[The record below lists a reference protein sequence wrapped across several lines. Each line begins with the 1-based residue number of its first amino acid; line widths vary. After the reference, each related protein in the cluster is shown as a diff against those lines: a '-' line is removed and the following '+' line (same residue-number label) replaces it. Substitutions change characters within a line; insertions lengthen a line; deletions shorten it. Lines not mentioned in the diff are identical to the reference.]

1 MAAILTTSASPYSL
15 SQSSLVNSLALCPT
29 QNPLSKKLPANP
41 LGFRQVYRSCTT
53 FSLAV
58 RSSSGW
64 AKSAGFER
72 RSGISGSQYRS
83 PHKVR
88 EEHIVCALDD
98 IQKSQSVSEFLKA
111 EGEPVPGVKSEAA
124 GGGGNNFGG
133 GAGRGGGGGGG
144 GEGEGGGGGGEEKK
158 KMALSMSQKLTLGYA
173 ALVGVGGLI
182 GYLKSGS
189 NKSLVSGGLSALV
202 LYYVHTQLPGRPTF
216 ASAVGL
222 GVSALLLIVMG
233 SRFKK
238 SGKIFPAGVVS
249 LVSLIMTGGYLHG
262 ILRSS
267 HA

>member
-1 MAAILTTSASPYSL
+1 MAAILTTLPSPSSL
-15 SQSSLVNSLALCPT
+15 SQSSLINSLALCPT
-29 QNPLSKKLPANP
+29 QNPLSRNLPANP
-41 LGFRQVYRSCTT
+41 LGFRQVDRSCTT
-53 FSLAV
+53 FSLSV
-58 RSSSGW
+58 RSSS
-64 AKSAGFER
+64 R
-72 RSGISGSQYRS
+72 ISGSQYRS

-88 EEHIVCALDD
+88 EGHIVCALDD
-98 IQKSQSVSEFLKA
+98 TQKSGSVSEFLKA
-111 EGEPVPGVKSEAA
+111 EGEPVPAVNSEAA

-133 GAGRGGGGGGG
+133 SSGGE
-144 GEGEGGGGGGEEKK
+144 GEGEGGGGKK
-158 KMALSMSQKLTLGYA
+158 KMALAMSQKLTLGYA

-202 LYYVHTQLPGRPTF
+202 LYYVHTQLPSRPTF
-216 ASAVGL
+216 ASAVGI

-238 SGKIFPAGVVS
+238 SGKVFPAGVVS

>member
-1 MAAILTTSASPYSL
+1 MAAILTTLASPSSL
-15 SQSSLVNSLALCPT
+15 SQSSLINSLALCPT
-29 QNPLSKKLPANP
+29 QNPLSRNLPANP
-41 LGFRQVYRSCTT
+41 LGFRQVDRSCTT
-53 FSLAV
+53 FSLSV
-58 RSSSGW
+58 RSSS
-64 AKSAGFER
+64 R
-72 RSGISGSQYRS
+72 ISGSQYRS

-88 EEHIVCALDD
+88 EGHIVCALDD
-98 IQKSQSVSEFLKA
+98 TQKSGSVSEFLKA
-111 EGEPVPGVKSEAA
+111 EGEPVPAVNSEAA

-133 GAGRGGGGGGG
+133 SSGGEGE
-144 GEGEGGGGGGEEKK
+144 GEGEGGGGGKK
-158 KMALSMSQKLTLGYA
+158 KMALAMSQKLTLGYA

-202 LYYVHTQLPGRPTF
+202 LYYVHTQLPSRPTF
-216 ASAVGL
+216 ASAVGI

-238 SGKIFPAGVVS
+238 SGKVFPAGVVS

>member
-1 MAAILTTSASPYSL
+1 MAAILTTLASPSSL
-15 SQSSLVNSLALCPT
+15 SQSSLINSLALCPT
-29 QNPLSKKLPANP
+29 QNPLSRNLPANP
-41 LGFRQVYRSCTT
+41 LGFRQVDRSCTT
-53 FSLAV
+53 FSLSV
-58 RSSSGW
+58 RSSS
-64 AKSAGFER
+64 R
-72 RSGISGSQYRS
+72 ISGSQYRS

-88 EEHIVCALDD
+88 EGHIVCALDD
-98 IQKSQSVSEFLKA
+98 TQKSGPVSEFLKA
-111 EGEPVPGVKSEAA
+111 EGEPVPAVNSEAA

-133 GAGRGGGGGGG
+133 SSGGEGE
-144 GEGEGGGGGGEEKK
+144 GEGEGGGGGKK
-158 KMALSMSQKLTLGYA
+158 KMALAMSQKLTLGYA

-202 LYYVHTQLPGRPTF
+202 LYYVHTQLPSRPTF
-216 ASAVGL
+216 ASAVGI

-238 SGKIFPAGVVS
+238 SGKVFPAGVVS

>member
-1 MAAILTTSASPYSL
+1 MRSLEQSSMAAILTTLASPSSL
-15 SQSSLVNSLALCPT
+15 SQASLINSLALCPT
-29 QNPLSKKLPANP
+29 QNPLSRNLPANP
-41 LGFRQVYRSCTT
+41 LGFRQVDRSCTT
-53 FSLAV
+53 FSLSV
-58 RSSSGW
+58 RSSS
-64 AKSAGFER
+64 R
-72 RSGISGSQYRS
+72 ISGSQYRS

-88 EEHIVCALDD
+88 EGHIVCALDD
-98 IQKSQSVSEFLKA
+98 TQKSGSVSEFLKA
-111 EGEPVPGVKSEAA
+111 EGEPVPAVNSEAA

-133 GAGRGGGGGGG
+133 SSGGE
-144 GEGEGGGGGGEEKK
+144 GEGEGGGGGKK
-158 KMALSMSQKLTLGYA
+158 KMALAMSQKLTLGYA

-202 LYYVHTQLPGRPTF
+202 LYYVHTQLPSRPTF
-216 ASAVGL
+216 ASAVGI

-238 SGKIFPAGVVS
+238 SGKVFPAGVVS

>member
-124 GGGGNNFGG
+124 GGGG
-133 GAGRGGGGGGG
+133 
-144 GEGEGGGGGGEEKK
+144 EEKK

>member
-1 MAAILTTSASPYSL
+1 MAAILTTLASPSSL
-15 SQSSLVNSLALCPT
+15 SQSSLINSLALCPT
-29 QNPLSKKLPANP
+29 QNPLSRNLPANA
-41 LGFRQVYRSCTT
+41 LGFRQVDRSCTT
-53 FSLAV
+53 FSLSV
-58 RSSSGW
+58 RSSSGRT
-64 AKSAGFER
+64 KSVGFER
-72 RSGISGSQYRS
+72 RSRISGSQYRS

-88 EEHIVCALDD
+88 EGHIVCALDD
-98 IQKSQSVSEFLKA
+98 TQKSGSVSEFLKA
-111 EGEPVPGVKSEAA
+111 EGEPVPEVNSEAA

-133 GAGRGGGGGGG
+133 SSGGG
-144 GEGEGGGGGGEEKK
+144 GEGEGGEKK
-158 KMALSMSQKLTLGYA
+158 KMALTMSQKLTLGYA

-202 LYYVHTQLPGRPTF
+202 LYYVHTQLPARPTF
-216 ASAVGL
+216 ASAVGI

-238 SGKIFPAGVVS
+238 SGKVFPAGVVS

>member
-1 MAAILTTSASPYSL
+1 MAAILTTLASPSSL
-15 SQSSLVNSLALCPT
+15 SQSSLINSLALCPT
-29 QNPLSKKLPANP
+29 QNPLSRNLPANP
-41 LGFRQVYRSCTT
+41 LGFRQVDRSCTT
-53 FSLAV
+53 FSLSV
-58 RSSSGW
+58 RSSS
-64 AKSAGFER
+64 R
-72 RSGISGSQYRS
+72 ISGSQYRS

-88 EEHIVCALDD
+88 EGHIVCALDD
-98 IQKSQSVSEFLKA
+98 TQKSGSVSEFLKA
-111 EGEPVPGVKSEAA
+111 EGEPVPAVNSEAA

-133 GAGRGGGGGGG
+133 SSGGE
-144 GEGEGGGGGGEEKK
+144 GEGEGGGGGKK
-158 KMALSMSQKLTLGYA
+158 KMALAMSQKLTLGYA

-202 LYYVHTQLPGRPTF
+202 LYYVHTQLPSRPTF
-216 ASAVGL
+216 ASAVGI

-238 SGKIFPAGVVS
+238 SGKVFPAGVVS

>member
-1 MAAILTTSASPYSL
+1 MAAILTTLASPSSL
-15 SQSSLVNSLALCPT
+15 SQSSLINSLALCPT
-29 QNPLSKKLPANP
+29 QNPLSRNLPANP
-41 LGFRQVYRSCTT
+41 LGFRQVDRSCTT
-53 FSLAV
+53 FSLSV
-58 RSSSGW
+58 RSSS
-64 AKSAGFER
+64 R
-72 RSGISGSQYRS
+72 ISGSQYRS

-88 EEHIVCALDD
+88 EGHIVCALDD
-98 IQKSQSVSEFLKA
+98 TQKSGSVSEFLKA
-111 EGEPVPGVKSEAA
+111 EGEPVPAVNSEAA

-133 GAGRGGGGGGG
+133 SSGGE
-144 GEGEGGGGGGEEKK
+144 GEGEGGGGGKK
-158 KMALSMSQKLTLGYA
+158 KMALAMSQKLTLGYA

-202 LYYVHTQLPGRPTF
+202 LYYVHTQLPSRPTF
-216 ASAVGL
+216 ASAVGI

-238 SGKIFPAGVVS
+238 SGKVFPAGVVS
-249 LVSLIMTGGYLHG
+249 LVSFIMTGGYLHG

>member
-1 MAAILTTSASPYSL
+1 MAAILTTLASPSSL
-15 SQSSLVNSLALCPT
+15 SQSSLINSLALCPT
-29 QNPLSKKLPANP
+29 QNPLSRNLPANA
-41 LGFRQVYRSCTT
+41 LGFRQVDRSCTT
-53 FSLAV
+53 FSLSV
-58 RSSSGW
+58 RSSSGRT
-64 AKSAGFER
+64 KSVGFER
-72 RSGISGSQYRS
+72 RSRISGSQYRS

-88 EEHIVCALDD
+88 EGHIVCALDD
-98 IQKSQSVSEFLKA
+98 TQKSGSVSEFLKA
-111 EGEPVPGVKSEAA
+111 EGEPVPEVNSEAA

-133 GAGRGGGGGGG
+133 SSGGG
-144 GEGEGGGGGGEEKK
+144 GEGEGGGGEKK
-158 KMALSMSQKLTLGYA
+158 KMALTMSQKLTLGYA

-202 LYYVHTQLPGRPTF
+202 LYYVHTQLPARPTF
-216 ASAVGL
+216 ASAVGI

-238 SGKIFPAGVVS
+238 SGKVFPAGVVS

>member
-1 MAAILTTSASPYSL
+1 MAAILTTLARPSSL
-15 SQSSLVNSLALCPT
+15 SQSSLINSLALCPT
-29 QNPLSKKLPANP
+29 QNPLSRNLPANP
-41 LGFRQVYRSCTT
+41 LGFRQVDRSCTT
-53 FSLAV
+53 FSLSV
-58 RSSSGW
+58 RSSS
-64 AKSAGFER
+64 R
-72 RSGISGSQYRS
+72 ISGSQYRS

-88 EEHIVCALDD
+88 EGHIVCALDD
-98 IQKSQSVSEFLKA
+98 TQKSGSVSEFLKA
-111 EGEPVPGVKSEAA
+111 EGEPVPAVNSEAA

-133 GAGRGGGGGGG
+133 SSGGE
-144 GEGEGGGGGGEEKK
+144 GEGEGGGGGKK
-158 KMALSMSQKLTLGYA
+158 KMALAMSQKLTLGYA

-202 LYYVHTQLPGRPTF
+202 LYYVHTQLPSRPTF
-216 ASAVGL
+216 ASAVGI

-238 SGKIFPAGVVS
+238 SGKVFPAGVVS

-262 ILRSS
+262 ILRTS